1 MILNRIKTRIKMIM
15 NDDFKS
21 NKNANKN
28 DALNANKDDFK
39 SNKNANKNDNE

>member
-21 NKNANKN
+21 NENSNKD
-28 DALNANKDDFK
+28 DALNANK
-39 SNKNANKNDNE
+39 NDKLIKKK